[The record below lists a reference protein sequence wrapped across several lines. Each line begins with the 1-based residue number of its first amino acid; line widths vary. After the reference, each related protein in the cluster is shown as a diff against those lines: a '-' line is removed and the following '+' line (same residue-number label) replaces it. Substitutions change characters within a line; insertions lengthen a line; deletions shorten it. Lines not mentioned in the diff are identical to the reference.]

1 MDEEEVDAGVE
12 GEGDGIANN
21 GEEEEE
27 EEEEEGE
34 EEEDDDGAILQ

>member
-1 MDEEEVDAGVE
+1 VDEEEVDAGVE

-27 EEEEEGE
+27 EEEGE

>member
-1 MDEEEVDAGVE
+1 VDEEEVDAGVE

-27 EEEEEGE
+27 EEEEEE
-34 EEEDDDGAILQ
+34 DDDDGAILQ

>member
-1 MDEEEVDAGVE
+1 VDEEEVDAGVE

-27 EEEEEGE
+27 EEEEE
-34 EEEDDDGAILQ
+34 EDDDGAILQ